1 MNNLSQYLNN
11 NYYNQGQETQT
22 MNNLCNNCGKQGH
35 TFYQCKLPIISYGI
49 ILFKNQNQNQNQ
61 IKSPISETNDYEFL
75 MIRRKDSFGYID
87 LIRGKY
93 TPQNIEQIQE
103 IINEMSTIE
112 KEKILNNDFK
122 YLWNEMWGDTNN
134 SQYKNEEIHSAKK
147 FEMIKKGIFVNEYDS
162 YLYKNNTTDLN
173 TGQMIK
179 EQEQEE
185 DKKKEDMLP
194 YMI

>member
-11 NYYNQGQETQT
+11 NCYNQSQETQPI
-22 MNNLCNNCGKQGH
+22 NNLCNNCGKQGH

-49 ILFKNQNQNQNQ
+49 ILFKNQNQ
-61 IKSPISETNDYEFL
+61 IKGPISETNDYEFL

-112 KEKILNNDFK
+112 KEKILHHDFK
-122 YLWNEMWGDTNN
+122 YLFMT
-134 SQYKNEEIHSAKK
+134 
-147 FEMIKKGIFVNEYDS
+147 
-162 YLYKNNTTDLN
+162 
-173 TGQMIK
+173 
-179 EQEQEE
+179 
-185 DKKKEDMLP
+185 
-194 YMI
+194 